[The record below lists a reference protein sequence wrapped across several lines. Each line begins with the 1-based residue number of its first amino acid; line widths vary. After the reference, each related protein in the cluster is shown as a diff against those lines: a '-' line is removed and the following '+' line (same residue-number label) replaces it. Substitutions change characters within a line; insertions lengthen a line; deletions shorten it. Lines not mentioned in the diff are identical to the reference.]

1 MTKDRLSPRALNR
14 ATLAR
19 QLLLARSALTPAQAI
34 TYLAGLQAQAPRAPY
49 VGLWTRLAAF
59 RPQQLENLMNE
70 RGVLRAHLMRNTVHL
85 VDAGDFL
92 RFRPLF
98 QPLLSQGLRG
108 NLARSL
114 DGVDLEEL
122 RAAAAGLLARTP
134 LTRIQLAQ
142 ALAPRWPD
150 HDPGLLANAAA
161 QSLILVQIPPRGLWG
176 QSGPAVWALASAW
189 LDNSTTA
196 APSVPGSMP
205 TSRAPF
211 TPAITPISPVLSTA
225 PVPSASTDLAA
236 AAEEL
241 VLRYLAAYG
250 PATVADIQ
258 AWSGLTRLREVTER
272 LGGQLRPLAGPDGA
286 PLLDLA
292 DAPADPGP
300 DTPAPPRFL
309 PEYDNLLLS
318 YAERSRVIPHS
329 RPVPLPPGNGA
340 SGGTLLVDGCWRAD
354 WKIVKDQG
362 VLEVRPFVPL
372 SAADRD
378 AVAAEGQRLLGFVR
392 PSDTARDVRFVR
404 DGE

>member
-1 MTKDRLSPRALNR
+1 MPADRISPRALNR

-19 QLLLARSALTPAQAI
+19 QLLLDRSAQTAAQAI
-34 TYLAGLQAQAPRAPY
+34 THLAGLQAQAPLAPY

-59 RPQQLENLMNE
+59 RPDHLENLLNE

-85 VDAGDFL
+85 VDTADYL

-98 QPLLSQGLRG
+98 QPPMDRALAG
-108 NLARSL
+108 NWGRRLA
-114 DGVDLEEL
+114 GVDLAEL
-122 RAAAAGLLARTP
+122 REAAAVLLAETP
-134 LTRIQLAQ
+134 LTRVALAR
-142 ALAPRWPD
+142 ALAPRWPG
-150 HDPGLLANAAA
+150 HDPAALAHAASHLLP
-161 QSLILVQIPPRGLWG
+161 LVQVPPRGRWG
-176 QSGPAVWALASAW
+176 QSGPAAFMLASAW
-189 LDNSTTA
+189 LDSRPPNPPPTPPA
-196 APSVPGSMP
+196 VP
-205 TSRAPF
+205 
-211 TPAITPISPVLSTA
+211 TPPVA
-225 PVPSASTDLAA
+225 QVPSAPVEYSTVV
-236 AAEEL
+236 EEL

-258 AWSGLTRLREVTER
+258 TWSGLTRLREVTER
-272 LGGQLRPLAGPDGA
+272 LGGRLRPLAGPDGA

-292 DAPADPGP
+292 DASATPDP

-354 WKIVKDQG
+354 WKIIKDQG

-378 AVAAEGQRLLGFVR
+378 AVAAEGQRLLGFVS
-392 PSDTARDVRFVR
+392 PADTARDVRFVR